1 MTASQTGFAV
11 IPLAP
16 MTDSPDKVVED
27 WRSPMRQVVI
37 RAICDA
43 LGFTNIPASK
53 KAHAEAVRE
62 AQAWFI
68 EEDEDGQF
76 EAICMIAGI
85 DHQKIRSSAKKLIQ
99 AKFTGDF
106 TRVPEFWKHV
116 FAEGKMPN
124 LTNIERALD
133 AVKRES

>member
-1 MTASQTGFAV
+1 
-11 IPLAP
+11 
-16 MTDSPDKVVED
+16 
-27 WRSPMRQVVI
+27 MRQVVI

-76 EAICMIAGI
+76 EAICMIAGL
-85 DHQKIRSSAKKLIQ
+85 DPERIRASAKTLIH

-106 TRVPEFWKHV
+106 TRVPQFWKHV

-133 AVKRES
+133 ATKRES

>member
-1 MTASQTGFAV
+1 MLPSV
-11 IPLAP
+11 P
-16 MTDSPDKVVED
+16 MGVEQDKLVVED

-43 LGFTNIPASK
+43 LGFTNIPAGK

-76 EAICMIAGI
+76 EAICEIAGL
-85 DHQKIRSSAKKLIQ
+85 DHVQIRTSAKALIQ
-99 AKFTGDF
+99 AKFSGDF
-106 TRVPEFWKHV
+106 TRVPEFWRHV
-116 FAEGKMPN
+116 FIAGKMPN

-133 AVKRES
+133 LAGRSS